1 MTRGQKNSLQLDLVL
16 VGDQFLA
23 LGKVSTGALFIHFPA
38 QLAFDF
44 LNRLLETFGY
54 SMPFQRFIVETCVL
68 GGENDESNDSDIA
81 STLLHVVVQPR
92 QGLDE
97 DVASLVSEL
106 VSPRGEEQKSLV
118 KVKVDVTMEV
128 AVDELHDLLL
138 VHLMKILEFVIH
150 SLHIEAVRSY
160 HVGFPLDQ
168 MLGLLTRNVTED
180 TRDEDPDGQ
189 HKVSINEPDSSEDM
203 GKVSSSSLQTISVVN
218 LPLPRLHVHVK
229 VLQIQNVAINSIDSN
244 YGELLTWR

>member
-1 MTRGQKNSLQLDLVL
+1 
-16 VGDQFLA
+16 
-23 LGKVSTGALFIHFPA
+23 
-38 QLAFDF
+38 
-44 LNRLLETFGY
+44 
-54 SMPFQRFIVETCVL
+54 MPFQRFIVETGVL

-92 QGLDE
+92 QSLDE

-128 AVDELHDLLL
+128 AVDEFHDLLL

-160 HVGFPLDQ
+160 HVGFPLNQ
-168 MLGLLTRNVTED
+168 VLGLLTRDVTEED

-189 HKVSINEPDSSEDM
+189 CKVSINEPDSSEDM
-203 GKVSSSSLQTISVVN
+203 GKVSSSSL
-218 LPLPRLHVHVK
+218 
-229 VLQIQNVAINSIDSN
+229 
-244 YGELLTWR
+244 

>member
-1 MTRGQKNSLQLDLVL
+1 MCTIPRGSLTRGKKNSLQLDLVF

-23 LGKVSTGALFIHFPA
+23 LRKLSTGALFIHFPS

-54 SMPFQRFIVETCVL
+54 SMPFQRFIVETGVL
-68 GGENDESNDSDIA
+68 GGENDESNDSYITP
-81 STLLHVVVQPR
+81 TLLHVVVQPR

-168 MLGLLTRNVTED
+168 MLGLLTRDVAEED

-189 HKVSINEPDSSEDM
+189 HKVSIMN
-203 GKVSSSSLQTISVVN
+203 LTVV
-218 LPLPRLHVHVK
+218 K
-229 VLQIQNVAINSIDSN
+229 
-244 YGELLTWR
+244 TWAR